1 MRKYLW
7 IITAVIMLNSCTHKN
22 NEVIIAISKASGSPS
37 SEQYKKWINEIYPE
51 AVVYDLYSLDKDSV
65 NMILAKC
72 DGLVLSGGPD
82 VFPGRYGAIQD
93 TALCSVDLRRDTL
106 EFLAIKKALKRKVP
120 ILAICRG
127 EQIFN
132 VALGGT
138 LIRDIPLII
147 NSQIHQDT
155 NNINDEH
162 MIYVLQNS
170 LLHKITGITNGIVN
184 TSHHQS
190 VEYISKK
197 LKISAVADDGVIE
210 AIEWRKPQGKSY
222 LLAVQWHPERLEKG
236 NPMTDSIGTAFIR
249 EVKKYKLKS
258 VK

>member
-1 MRKYLW
+1 MRKYIWLLL
-7 IITAVIMLNSCTHKN
+7 AVVLLNSCTQKKD
-22 NEVIIAISKASGSPS
+22 NEIIIAISKASGSPS
-37 SEQYKKWINEIYPE
+37 AEQYKKWINEICPE

-65 NMILAKC
+65 NKILAKC

-82 VFPGRYGAIQD
+82 VFPGRYGKIQD
-93 TALCSVDLRRDTL
+93 TAVCTVDLRRDTL
-106 EFLAIKKALKRKVP
+106 EFNAIKKALKRKIP

-132 VALGGT
+132 VAMGGT
-138 LIRDIPLII
+138 LITDIPTVL
-147 NSQIHQDT
+147 NSTIHQDT
-155 NNINDEH
+155 TNVNDNH

-170 LLHKITGITNGIVN
+170 LLHKITGITNGMVN

-210 AIEWRKPQGKSY
+210 AYEWRKPQGKSY

-236 NPMTDSIGTAFIR
+236 NPMTDSIGTAFVS
-249 EVKKYKLKS
+249 EVRKFKTK
-258 VK
+258 